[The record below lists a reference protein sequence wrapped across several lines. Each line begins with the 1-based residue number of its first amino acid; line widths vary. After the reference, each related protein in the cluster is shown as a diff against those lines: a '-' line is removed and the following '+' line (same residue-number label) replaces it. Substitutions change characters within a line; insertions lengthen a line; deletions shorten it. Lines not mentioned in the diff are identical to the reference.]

1 MFQDPENDKRIQ
13 ALKKYVEMTGIK
25 VKYPNVWEGCKTNSD
40 RIKCLKDL
48 LEKNGVSG
56 RPTAEKCKKAK
67 EQNERIGDAPEST
80 PSKPASG
87 EGII

>member
-1 MFQDPENDKRIQ
+1 
-13 ALKKYVEMTGIK
+13 MTGIK

-48 LEKNGVSG
+48 LEKNGVVG

-87 EGII
+87 EGIYLSINRKTN